1 MVLETGSSTGAH
13 GSLIRLDWQT
23 LYPLSPL
30 PNSVSLSLIL
40 SDARET
46 KDDIEDQFSPLDL

>member
-1 MVLETGSSTGAH
+1 MVLETGSSTRAQ
-13 GSLIRLDWQT
+13 GSLIRLDWPA

-30 PNSVSLSLIL
+30 PNSMSLSLIL

-46 KDDIEDQFSPLDL
+46 KEDIEDQFSPLDL